1 MYYHEAAAFLFDLR
15 RFSVKPGTERVEALL
30 AHLDDP
36 QDGVPFVQI
45 AGSNGKGSAARMTE
59 SVLREAGLSVG
70 LYTSPHLSA
79 LAERVR
85 VDGRQMT
92 EAAIAD
98 FVEEVRP
105 WLIDRA
111 AAGEPLTFFEV
122 VTAMAVHEFAR
133 REVDVAVLEVGL
145 GGEYDATSAVDPVA
159 TAVTNVSLEHT
170 AVLGDTVAEI
180 ARTKARIARPD
191 APFVTACDG
200 EALDVV
206 REVAADAG
214 APVTRVTGDGGP
226 GSSESDEADDRPAF
240 AATYEG
246 RVSATDAEVSLAGE
260 REGTYRIP
268 LVGRHQAANAAVAV
282 AVADRTAA
290 ALETDLADRS
300 VRDGLAR
307 ATWPG
312 RFEVLETAPLTVLD
326 GAHNPAAAR
335 TLAATLAE
343 YDYDDLHLVYGA
355 MHDKDHAETATA
367 LPDAAS
373 AVTCR
378 PALDRAE
385 DPEVLAVALRSAG
398 IDRVTAGDDVTDALA
413 TAVDRADPDDCVLL
427 VGSLF
432 AVAEARA
439 ARTRTVR
446 ERTVRDADDA
456 AHALDPAG
464 VPPAG
469 VAAHRDGVDHRALT
483 LRLRGDRAER
493 LAAEARAVGG
503 DADLVG
509 LGADERRG
517 AGDEQVPLTVA
528 GTVAELR
535 ALVDRLVAADGGGLD
550 GVAADLAGALSNEAD
565 TGGGDAAATNAADE
579 DPDFPWT
586 DRTAVMGVLNV
597 TPDSFH
603 DGGRHADLDDAV
615 AGVER
620 MVEAGVD
627 IVDVGGESTRPGAEP
642 VPVDDEIDRVVPTI
656 EAIQSVPAV
665 GSGDVLVSVDTR
677 KPAVASAALDA
688 GADVIND
695 VTGLEDPE
703 MRSVVADA
711 DCPVIVMHSL
721 DAPVDP
727 DADPEYD
734 DVVGEVVDAL
744 RERLALADTAGID
757 RDRVIVDPGLGFGKS
772 PAEDFELLARCG
784 EFAALGCPVL
794 VGHSHKSL
802 YGAVGRDADDRE
814 HATVAGTA
822 LAADRGADIVRV
834 HDVAENRAAVDVA
847 AAVGGALRDEGDAA
861 GDGE

>member
-1 MYYHEAAAFLFDLR
+1 MHYHEAAAFLFDLR

-30 AHLDDP
+30 AHLGDP
-36 QDGVPFVQI
+36 QDEVPFVQI
-45 AGSNGKGSAARMTE
+45 AGSNGKGSAARLTE
-59 SVLREAGLSVG
+59 SILREAGLSVG

-79 LAERVR
+79 LSERVR
-85 VDGRQMT
+85 VDGRKMT

-98 FVEEVRP
+98 FVDEVRP
-105 WLIDRA
+105 WLIERA

-122 VTAMAVHEFAR
+122 VTAMGIREFAR

-145 GGEYDATSAVDPVA
+145 GGEYDATSAVDPAA

-170 AVLGDTVAEI
+170 AVLGDTIAEI
-180 ARTKARIARPD
+180 ARTKSRIARPD
-191 APFVTACDG
+191 APFVTACEG
-200 EALDVV
+200 EALAVV
-206 REVAADAG
+206 REVAGEAG
-214 APVTRVTGDGGP
+214 APVTRVTGDGGSD
-226 GSSESDEADDRPAF
+226 GDESDGGERDAADPPAF

-282 AVADRTAA
+282 ALADRTAA
-290 ALETDLADRS
+290 ALGTDLPDRA

-312 RFEVLETAPLTVLD
+312 RFEVVDTAPLTVLD

-335 TLAATLAE
+335 TLAATLDE
-343 YDYDDLHLVYGA
+343 YDYDDLHLVYAA
-355 MHDKDHAETATA
+355 MHDKDHAETAAA
-367 LPDAAS
+367 LPDAAT

-378 PALDRAE
+378 PAIDRAE
-385 DPEVLAVALRSAG
+385 DPDVLAAALRSAG
-398 IDRVTAGDDVTDALA
+398 VDSVTAGDDVADALA

-432 AVAEARA
+432 AVAEGRA

-446 ERTVRDADDA
+446 ERAVRDADDA
-456 AHALDPAG
+456 AHVLDTAG

-469 VAAHRDGVDHRALT
+469 VAAHRDGVDHRTLT

-493 LAAEARAVGG
+493 VAAEARAVGG
-503 DADLVG
+503 DAALGG
-509 LGADERRG
+509 LGASEDRG
-517 AGDEQVPLTVA
+517 AGGEQVPVTVA
-528 GTVAELR
+528 GTVGELR
-535 ALVDRLVAADGGGLD
+535 ALVDRLGAADAGGLG
-550 GVAADLAGALSNEAD
+550 GVATDLAAAVGMEEQ
-565 TGGGDAAATNAADE
+565 GDAAA
-579 DPDFPWT
+579 PDFPWT

-620 MVEAGVD
+620 MVDAGVD

-642 VPVDDEIDRVVPTI
+642 VPVEAEIERVVPTI
-656 EAIQSVPAV
+656 EAIQSVSAV
-665 GSGDVLVSVDTR
+665 ESGDVLVSVDTR
-677 KPAVASAALDA
+677 KPAVAEAALDA

-703 MRSVVADA
+703 MRSVVAEA

-734 DVVGEVVDAL
+734 DVVGEAVDEL

-847 AAVGGALRDEGDAA
+847 AAVNGALRDDDGALRD
-861 GDGE
+861 GDGEDAE

>member
-1 MYYHEAAAFLFDLR
+1 MHYHEAAAFLFDLR

-30 AHLDDP
+30 AHLGDP
-36 QDGVPFVQI
+36 QDDVPFVQI
-45 AGSNGKGSAARMTE
+45 AGSNGKGSAARLTE

-85 VDGRQMT
+85 VDGREMT
-92 EAAIAD
+92 EAAVAD
-98 FVEEVRP
+98 FVAKVRP
-105 WLIDRA
+105 WLIERA

-122 VTAMAVHEFAR
+122 VTAMGIREFAR

-170 AVLGDTVAEI
+170 AVLGDTIEEI
-180 ARTKARIARPD
+180 ARTKSRIARPD
-191 APFVTACDG
+191 APFVTACEG

-206 REVAADAG
+206 REVAGEAG
-214 APVTRVTGDGGP
+214 APVTRVTGDGGA
-226 GSSESDEADDRPAF
+226 GRSESDETEDPPAL

-246 RVSATDAEVSLAGE
+246 RVSATDAEVSLSGE
-260 REGTYRIP
+260 REGTYRLP

-282 AVADRTAA
+282 ALADRTAA
-290 ALETDLADRS
+290 ALGTDLGERA

-312 RFEVLETAPLTVLD
+312 RFEVVETAPLTVLD

-335 TLAATLAE
+335 TLAATLDE
-343 YDYDDLHLVYGA
+343 YDYDDLHLVYAA
-355 MHDKDHAETATA
+355 MHDKDHAETAAA
-367 LPDAAS
+367 LPEAAT

-378 PALDRAE
+378 PAIDRAE
-385 DPEVLAVALRSAG
+385 DPTVLAAALRSAG
-398 IDRVTAGDDVTDALA
+398 VGEVTAGDDVTDALA
-413 TAVDRADPDDCVLL
+413 TAVDRADEGDCVLL

-439 ARTRTVR
+439 AQMRTVR
-446 ERTVRDADDA
+446 ERAVRDAEDA
-456 AHALDPAG
+456 EHALDTAG
-464 VPPAG
+464 VPPEG
-469 VAAHRDGVDHRALT
+469 VAAHRDGVDHRVLT

-493 LAAEARAVGG
+493 VASEARAVGG
-503 DADLVG
+503 DAALGG
-509 LGADERRG
+509 LGAGEDRG
-517 AGDEQVPLTVA
+517 ASGEQVPVTVA
-528 GTVAELR
+528 GTVAEIR
-535 ALVDRLVAADGGGLD
+535 ALVDRLDAADGGGLG
-550 GVAADLAGALSNEAD
+550 GVAADLAAAVGIETD
-565 TGGGDAAATNAADE
+565 GIGGTEEKSDADE
-579 DPDFPWT
+579 ATPDFPWS

-620 MVEAGVD
+620 MVDAGVD
-627 IVDVGGESTRPGAEP
+627 VVDVGGESTRPGAEP
-642 VPVDDEIDRVVPTI
+642 VPVEAEIERVVPTV

-665 GSGDVLVSVDTR
+665 ESGDVLVSVDTR
-677 KPAVASAALDA
+677 KPAVAEAALDA

-734 DVVGEVVDAL
+734 DVVSEAVDAL

-834 HDVAENRAAVDVA
+834 HDVGENRAAVDVA
-847 AAVGGALRDEGDAA
+847 AAVNGALRD
-861 GDGE
+861 GDGAE